1 MARSGSNCS
10 CILKR
15 ALSCEP
21 PRPNSADHRNGYLGA
36 LVAVRHV
43 QAAAGDLRCVT
54 LARFHSWRS
63 CRARSVSRTMSAL
76 VLALGPPVLA
86 WTGNFSL
93 VISRRRPR
101 LPHSAIQGK
110 DAPRHH
116 PALHV
121 GISKEPGP
129 ACRRSAFRSWARRPA
144 RVLVRSRRLM
154 LVHSCTLLA
163 ARSSKRCLS
172 MNASAMNVSA
182 SAAWILF
189 AFAVET
195 CGWSSSHLVELQRSY
210 LHLTAGTFT

>member
-76 VLALGPPVLA
+76 VLALGPPTLA
-86 WTGNFSL
+86 LNCNHLAESLEACAGHFLRAPLHPRATGD
-93 VISRRRPR
+93 VARPR
-101 LPHSAIQGK
+101 
-110 DAPRHH
+110 
-116 PALHV
+116 
-121 GISKEPGP
+121 
-129 ACRRSAFRSWARRPA
+129 
-144 RVLVRSRRLM
+144 RSRRC
-154 LVHSCTLLA
+154 V
-163 ARSSKRCLS
+163 
-172 MNASAMNVSA
+172 
-182 SAAWILF
+182 
-189 AFAVET
+189 
-195 CGWSSSHLVELQRSY
+195 
-210 LHLTAGTFT
+210 